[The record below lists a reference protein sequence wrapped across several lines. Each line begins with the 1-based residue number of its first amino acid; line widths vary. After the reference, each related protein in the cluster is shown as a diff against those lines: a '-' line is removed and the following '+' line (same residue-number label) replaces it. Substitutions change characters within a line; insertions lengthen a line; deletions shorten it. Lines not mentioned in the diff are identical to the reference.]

1 MEFKDYY
8 QTLGVTKSASDKE
21 IKQAFRKLARKFHPD
36 VNPGDKSAEGRFK
49 EINEAYEVLG
59 DPAKRR
65 KYDELGANWRMYEQA
80 QQQGEP
86 FGAGSPFGFGGGA
99 GQGGA
104 WTINMGGEPGAYRTM
119 TQEEMQEL
127 FGNEDPFSDFFRT
140 FFGGGGAGGRE
151 PGRARGRSRSQKG
164 QDIEHEVELTL
175 EEAYHGATRRMSIK
189 EGGHARSVD
198 VRIPVGVKDGSRVR
212 AAGEG
217 AAGSNGGAAGDLY
230 LRVRVKPHPVFER
243 KGDDL
248 NTRVAVPVTT
258 AVLGGEAQV
267 PTITGS
273 VRLKIPEGTQNS
285 QVFRL
290 KGHGMPQVGKPDER
304 GDLYATI
311 EVQLPRTLT
320 RDQRQHYEAL
330 AKLEARS

>member
-36 VNPGDKSAEGRFK
+36 VNPGDKSAEARFK

-104 WTINMGGEPGAYRTM
+104 WTINMGGEPGGYRTM

-140 FFGGGGAGGRE
+140 FFGGGGAGVRE

-248 NTRVAVPVTT
+248 STRVAVPVTT

-273 VRLKIPEGTQNS
+273 VRLKIPEGTQNG

-290 KGHGMPQVGKPDER
+290 KGHGMPQVGKADDR
-304 GDLYATI
+304 GDLYATV

-320 RDQRQHYEAL
+320 KDQRQHYEAL

>member
-8 QTLGVTKSASDKE
+8 QTLGVAKGSTDKE

-59 DPAKRR
+59 DPDKRR

-80 QQQGEP
+80 QQQGAP
-86 FGAGSPFGFGGGA
+86 AGGPFGFGGGP
-99 GQGGA
+99 GPGGA
-104 WTINMGGEPGAYRTM
+104 WTVNMGGGPGGYRTM
-119 TQEEMQEL
+119 TPEEMQEL

-140 FFGGGGAGGRE
+140 FFGGGAGAARE
-151 PGRARGRSRSQKG
+151 AGRARGGRGRSQKG

-175 EEAYHGATRRMSIK
+175 EEAFHGATRRMSIK

-217 AAGSNGGAAGDLY
+217 AAGSNGGASGDLY
-230 LRVRVKPHPVFER
+230 LRVRVRPHPVFER

-248 NTRVAVPVTT
+248 HTRVAVPVTT

-290 KGHGMPQVGKPDER
+290 KGHGMPHIGRPDDR
-304 GDLYATI
+304 GDLYATVD
-311 EVQLPRTLT
+311 VQLPRALT
-320 RDQRQHYEAL
+320 KDQRQHYEAL
-330 AKLEARS
+330 AKLER